1 MKETL
6 VSIKDIYKKTQ
17 QYIHFTG
24 LFFPL
29 SATSNSSLSQGLAVT
44 FSENFSAYSATSF
57 VFKFT
62 LHKKNNRS
70 EAGDKFFPKKKKK
83 KKRVFLLAGTDSDI
97 FRGKADKQWTRWNV
111 NAPREINVKCLCMWD
126 CFARKTIPKRSLWKA
141 PALMWTGE
149 YDRYVFYTFL
159 GSLSIVQI
167 VRASMCD
174 KFGLVHTISLRMR
187 WWQTD
192 DEWINTYT
200 LLKVLEGQF

>member
-1 MKETL
+1 MQHH
-6 VSIKDIYKKTQ
+6 SC
-17 QYIHFTG
+17 
-24 LFFPL
+24 
-29 SATSNSSLSQGLAVT
+29 SNSPCTRKITDPKQ
-44 FSENFSAYSATSF
+44 EINFF
-57 VFKFT
+57 
-62 LHKKNNRS
+62 L
-70 EAGDKFFPKKKKK
+70 KKK
-83 KKRVFLLAGTDSDI
+83 KKRGFLLAGTDSDI

-126 CFARKTIPKRSLWKA
+126 CFARKTIPTRSLWKA

-159 GSLSIVQI
+159 GGLSIVQI